1 MQIESKA
8 FYGFQPCVPQTA
20 ISRSLWNLSSFYF
33 ITKIIR
39 NKHSA
44 KVQETAISLEF
55 VFISEFID

>member
-1 MQIESKA
+1 
-8 FYGFQPCVPQTA
+8 
-20 ISRSLWNLSSFYF
+20 LSSFYF